1 MKYPSEANRFLVE
14 HALLLQQSYQHFLGE
29 DLLLA
34 QQPED
39 LARLLFRAPYVLLSH
54 NAESDPIF
62 TYANMKAIELFG
74 YSWDEL
80 TQLPSRLSAGHAHQ
94 TERDNLLAEVNQ
106 KGYSK
111 NYRGIRVTKS
121 GQRFLINNAVVW
133 NLRDSKGRYVGQA
146 AKFADWEYL

>member
-1 MKYPSEANRFLVE
+1 MKYPSEDNRFLVE
-14 HALLLQQSYQHFLGE
+14 HAVLLQQSYQHFLGQ

-39 LARLLFRAPYVLLSH
+39 LARLLFHAPYVLLSH
-54 NAESDPIF
+54 NTENDPIF

-74 YSWDEL
+74 YSWDEFI
-80 TQLPSRLSAGHAHQ
+80 QLPSRLSAEHAHQ
-94 TERDNLLAEVNQ
+94 ADRISLLAEVNQ

-111 NYRGIRVTKS
+111 NYRGIRVAKS

-133 NLRDSKGRYVGQA
+133 NLRDSQGRYAGQA
-146 AKFADWEYL
+146 AKFADWKYL